1 MIKYSACF
9 TYCFVFDVVLQL
21 LLSTF
26 SKYYLHL
33 YCLNKLCMLSFGLYI
48 VDTFWLTVAPAWPV
62 CLYILYIV
70 YHIQSQVLSP
80 VSVAMVTL
88 RSAPLI

>member
-1 MIKYSACF
+1 MATIGSMIKYSACF

-70 YHIQSQVLSP
+70 YIFHEDQTM
-80 VSVAMVTL
+80 MVW
-88 RSAPLI
+88 

>member
-1 MIKYSACF
+1 
-9 TYCFVFDVVLQL
+9 
-21 LLSTF
+21 
-26 SKYYLHL
+26 
-33 YCLNKLCMLSFGLYI
+33 MLSFGLYI

-70 YHIQSQVLSP
+70 YHIQSQVLSL